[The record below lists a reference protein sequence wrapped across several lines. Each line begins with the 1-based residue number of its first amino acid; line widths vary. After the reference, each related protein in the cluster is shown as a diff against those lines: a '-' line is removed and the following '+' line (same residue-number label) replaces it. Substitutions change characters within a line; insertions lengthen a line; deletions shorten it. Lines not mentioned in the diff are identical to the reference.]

1 MQAVAIG
8 IFTFAW
14 RASFIELYIYI
25 YKPLYSV
32 GRGVYE
38 CFILIMFL
46 SSERSRGR

>member
-1 MQAVAIG
+1 MQAIAIG

-14 RASFIELYIYI
+14 RASFIELYIY
-25 YKPLYSV
+25 KPLYSF

-38 CFILIMFL
+38 CYILIMFL